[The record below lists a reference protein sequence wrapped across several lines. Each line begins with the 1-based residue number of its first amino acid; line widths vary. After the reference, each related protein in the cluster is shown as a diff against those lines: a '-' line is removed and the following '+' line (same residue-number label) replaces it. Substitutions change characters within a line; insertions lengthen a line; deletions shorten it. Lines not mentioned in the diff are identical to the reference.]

1 MAESKVKSENFIVVQ
16 GWMLKDLGLKGNE
29 LLLYACIYGFS
40 QADNQKFSGSL
51 QYLADWTNSTKRSV
65 LNNLQSLQD
74 KGYIGKVERYINGVK
89 FCEYH
94 VKNFTGV
101 VKNFQGGGEKNSLG
115 GSEKNSPNN
124 IDINNINKNIV
135 KTIDNNIKHKHGE
148 YNNVL
153 LTDEELEKL
162 KDEYIDWDERIE
174 RLSSYVASTGKKYKS
189 HYATIRNWAR
199 KDQEQKAQKQK
210 TVNKTAQQLD
220 EFYDM
225 ASAWA
230 EGE

>member
-29 LLLYACIYGFS
+29 LLIYACIYGFS
-40 QADNQKFSGSL
+40 QADDQKFTGSL

-94 VKNFTGV
+94 VTNFTGV
-101 VKNFQGGGEKNSLG
+101 VKNFQGGMEKSSLG
-115 GSEKNSPNN
+115 GSEESSPNN
-124 IDINNINKNIV
+124 IAIDNIDKNIV
-135 KTIDNNIKHKHGE
+135 KNIRHKYGE

-162 KDEYIDWDERIE
+162 KAEYSDYQQKIE
-174 RLSSYVASTGKKYKS
+174 NLSSYIASSGKKYKS

-199 KDQEQKAQKQK
+199 KDKDNKQK
-210 TVNKTAQQLD
+210 PVNKTAQQLD
-220 EFYDM
+220 DFYDM
-225 ASAWA
+225 AAAWA